1 MANSRKRVFISF
13 AIEDVK
19 YRDFLVGQARLHHSP
34 FEFIDMSVKTP
45 WNEKEWRQ
53 RCSTKMRGCDGII
66 VLLSRNSYHS
76 SGLRYEA
83 KFAKE
88 DRIPMLGVH
97 IYKNDHGAT
106 LPELYRKKK
115 VDWTWDNIADFIESL

>member
-1 MANSRKRVFISF
+1 MDSRKRIFISF

-19 YRDFLVGQARLHHSP
+19 YRDFLVGQARLHHCP

-45 WNEKEWRQ
+45 WDETEWRR
-53 RCSTKMRGCDGII
+53 RCSTKMRGCDGVI
-66 VLLSRNSYHS
+66 VLLSRHSYHS

-83 KFAKE
+83 KCAKA

-97 IYKNDHGAT
+97 IHKNDRGAA

-115 VDWTWDNIADFIESL
+115 VNWTWDNIANFVESL